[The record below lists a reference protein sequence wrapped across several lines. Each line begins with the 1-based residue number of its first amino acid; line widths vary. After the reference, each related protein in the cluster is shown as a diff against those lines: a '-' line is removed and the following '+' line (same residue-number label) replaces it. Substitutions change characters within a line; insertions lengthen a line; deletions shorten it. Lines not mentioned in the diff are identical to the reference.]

1 MLVVNSPESAFW
13 RVKWQAHRKARE
25 RERQFQEALARDLKV
40 GTEASKLGEQL
51 KQIAGESKKPTLV
64 IVFQGCEGCGAQNL
78 QEWAEVL
85 GNWETWRKTVKG
97 VLVIKDRPEKV
108 REKAQKGNK
117 WKVPVIA
124 DAD

>member
-1 MLVVNSPESAFW
+1 M
-13 RVKWQAHRKARE
+13 
-25 RERQFQEALARDLKV
+25 

-78 QEWAEVL
+78 QEWAEVP
-85 GNWETWRKTVKG
+85 GNWETWRKTVKS

-108 REKAQKGNK
+108 REKAQKGK

-124 DAD
+124 DADGEMAQKLNAFFSPRAYGFVDGRLVWVQKRVGMSVVETL